1 MILGV
6 ADSAG
11 VSMTSRIDSVMAGA
25 EDCILKRVPV
35 AMDPRYPS
43 RKQKVSGTFRE
54 VGKLLT
60 ICDVIVMELRVQL
73 GGLSDFIYPLDRAG
87 VLPVDERDR
96 DTVGVGEDGPGSGV
110 TVADDRAWSGLPGEP
125 RLPDHVVGSAE
136 GLGGIMC

>member
-1 MILGV
+1 
-6 ADSAG
+6 
-11 VSMTSRIDSVMAGA
+11 MAGA

-87 VLPVDERDR
+87 VLPVNERDR
-96 DTVGVGEDGPGSGV
+96 GYRRRRRGRSRVRCHRG
-110 TVADDRAWSGLPGEP
+110 R
-125 RLPDHVVGSAE
+125 
-136 GLGGIMC
+136 

>member
-1 MILGV
+1 
-6 ADSAG
+6 
-11 VSMTSRIDSVMAGA
+11 MAGA

-73 GGLSDFIYPLDRAG
+73 GGLSDFIYPLDRARRT
-87 VLPVDERDR
+87 P
-96 DTVGVGEDGPGSGV
+96 SQ
-110 TVADDRAWSGLPGEP
+110 
-125 RLPDHVVGSAE
+125 
-136 GLGGIMC
+136 